1 MTEVKK
7 SGVISSL
14 FENKIFPIY
23 AHAITGEKFPYDDR
37 WNKLSYNNMWSRK
50 SAVDKANTGN
60 ELTSEEK
67 ELLLITGLFDIK
79 SNQFFEDNFKVI

>member
-1 MTEVKK
+1 
-7 SGVISSL
+7 
-14 FENKIFPIY
+14 
-23 AHAITGEKFPYDDR
+23 
-37 WNKLSYNNMWSRK
+37 MWSRK
-50 SAVDKANTGN
+50 SAVDKADTGN